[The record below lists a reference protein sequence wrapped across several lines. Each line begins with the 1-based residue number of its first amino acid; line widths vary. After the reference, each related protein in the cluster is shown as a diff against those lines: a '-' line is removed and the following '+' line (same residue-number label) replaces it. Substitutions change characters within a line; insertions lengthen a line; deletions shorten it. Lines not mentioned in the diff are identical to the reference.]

1 MGSGIETVH
10 TGETA
15 RLRNRRLSGNTGA
28 ELRNDL
34 TARSVRQPRVEL
46 DEPATNEPP
55 GELVEETSAALE
67 YADRPSPPL
76 RRILIA
82 VDLTM
87 IALGWLVAS
96 VVAHWSGAVAWGPL
110 TTVAQLALV
119 VGAGGLLLSAAGLYR
134 RRICAVRSVELARI
148 ARVSM
153 GLAVLTVVV
162 LASIGREEA
171 LAAGVAG
178 GVAWFLLL
186 AIERGVLREWI
197 QGRRAGGDF
206 DAPILVVGGDA
217 ASAARTADFLGD
229 NPVLGFSVRGL
240 VCDDPGPGTSPVLGV
255 PLLGDRDHLM
265 EALVRSR
272 VTGVVLDAGSLTGDQ
287 LSGLVH
293 RLADSGLH
301 VHISSGLRGV
311 DTRRISVSPLADET
325 FLHVAPL
332 GLSRRQVV
340 LKRTLDVAGAGLA
353 LLLASPVLLMAALA
367 TWMYDRGP
375 ILFRQQRVGH
385 NGEWFTLFKLRTMV
399 VDAEARKHELEGDND
414 RSGPLF
420 KLARDPRIT
429 PLGRFFRAASIDE
442 LPQLINVLEGT
453 MSLVGPRP
461 ALPDEVA
468 QFDHDLN
475 RRLTV
480 KPGVTG
486 IWQVE
491 ARDLAN
497 FDLYRRYDL
506 LYVQNW
512 SLALDLTII
521 TRTVAVVGLRTL
533 RSLVPARA
541 GAATATLE

>member
-1 MGSGIETVH
+1 MEYSGIETVQ
-10 TGETA
+10 TGEAT
-15 RLRNRRLSGNTGA
+15 RLRNLQLHGGTRAG
-28 ELRNDL
+28 LRNDR
-34 TARSVRQPRVEL
+34 RSENTRPTRAIL
-46 DEPATNEPP
+46 DEQTEQAPSV
-55 GELVEETSAALE
+55 LET
-67 YADRPSPPL
+67 ADRPSPPL
-76 RRILIA
+76 RRILVA

-87 IALGWLVAS
+87 VALGWLAAS
-96 VVAHWSGAVAWGPL
+96 IVAHWSGLVPWGPV
-110 TTVAQLALV
+110 TSVAQLVLALS
-119 VGAGGLLLSAAGLYR
+119 AGGLLLSAAGLYR

-153 GLAVLTVVV
+153 ALAVLTVVV
-162 LASIGREEA
+162 MASVGREEA

-178 GVAWFLLL
+178 GAAWFLLL
-186 AIERGVLREWI
+186 AIERGLLREWI

-240 VCDDPGPGTSPVLGV
+240 VCDDPGPGAAPPLVV

-293 RLADSGLH
+293 RLADSGFH

-332 GLSRRQVV
+332 GLSRRQIV
-340 LKRTLDVAGAGLA
+340 LKRALDVAGASLA
-353 LLLASPVLLMAALA
+353 LVLASPVLLLAALA
-367 TWMYDRGP
+367 TWVYDRGP
-375 ILFRQQRVGH
+375 VLFRQERVGH

-442 LPQLINVLEGT
+442 LPQLLNVLEGT

-521 TRTVAVVGLRTL
+521 TRTVAVVALRTF

-541 GAATATLE
+541 GAAAATLE

>member
-1 MGSGIETVH
+1 MRPADALQPLVRLDHHEDDAGSH
-10 TGETA
+10 PP
-15 RLRNRRLSGNTGA
+15 S
-28 ELRNDL
+28 DL
-34 TARSVRQPRVEL
+34 PDAVR
-46 DEPATNEPP
+46 A
-55 GELVEETSAALE
+55 
-67 YADRPSPPL
+67 SPPL

-87 IALGWLVAS
+87 VALGWLVAS
-96 VVAHWSGAVAWGPL
+96 AVAHVSGAVTWGPV
-110 TTVAQLALV
+110 TSAAQLALV
-119 VGAGGLLLSAAGLYR
+119 LAAGGLLLSAAGLYR
-134 RRICAVRSVELARI
+134 RRICAVRSVELART
-148 ARVSM
+148 ARVSF
-153 GLAVLTVVV
+153 GLAVLGVVV
-162 LASIGREEA
+162 LASVGREGA

-178 GVAWFLLL
+178 GTAWFLLL
-186 AIERGVLREWI
+186 ALERGVLREWI
-197 QGRRAGGDF
+197 QGRRASGDF

-217 ASAARTADFLGD
+217 ASAARTADFLRD

-240 VCDDPGPGTSPVLGV
+240 VCDEPGRGTAPVLGS
-255 PLLGDRDHLM
+255 PLLGDREHLM

-287 LSGLVH
+287 LSGLVQ

-332 GLSRRQVV
+332 GLSRRQIV
-340 LKRTLDVAGAGLA
+340 LKRALDVTGASVA
-353 LLLASPVLLMAALA
+353 LLLASPVLAVAAVA
-367 TWMYDRGP
+367 TWAYDRGP
-375 ILFRQQRVGH
+375 VLFRQQRVGH

-399 VDAEARKHELEGDND
+399 IDAESRKHELEADNS

-420 KLARDPRIT
+420 KVARDPRIT
-429 PLGRFFRAASIDE
+429 PLGRFFRSSSIDE
-442 LPQLINVLEGT
+442 LPQLFNVLEGT

-468 QFDHDLN
+468 KFDNDLN

-521 TRTVAVVGLRTL
+521 TRTVAVVALRTL
-533 RSLVPARA
+533 RSLAPARA
-541 GAATATLE
+541 GTSAATLE